1 MAIHRV
7 CIGLMLVSITTSAY
21 AFEPSATASDR
32 LGLQAEVM
40 WKVAW
45 NRFFREKTN
54 LFYDYLSSYE
64 PGAELGHLPTAAEV
78 QRLYPSLGGQGS
90 GMEDSMIL
98 AGVVLSGLVDMHCVT
113 RAEHLPDDARKVF
126 KGIELCATAHG
137 SPGFLARSV
146 CLEDGKS
153 TFVSTSRDQYT
164 HAIHGMWKYYHS
176 GLCDERTK
184 GEVRKVLSDI
194 GDRMIRN
201 VTPENDY
208 DYLCS
213 DGRKCPLGISRMW
226 NVKEHEAARLPM
238 FYAAAWDVT
247 GDKKYYDKYRSY
259 IVAAVEQS
267 VRVPPTNPAWT
278 ELQMQCSLELLL
290 ALEKDPILAAKIRQ
304 AMNTVAG
311 YGAGKMMRCGARIL
325 KNNLDMAML
334 GPDWR
339 KAERWD
345 VRHGT
350 YRFPRWG
357 AYQQVWYL
365 SREFGEAALMFLTGR
380 KAPLAPE
387 QRKLLE
393 DVILAMDYEH
403 TSSCAVMYHLAAYWQ
418 IRRAAE
424 ESSRRR

>member
-1 MAIHRV
+1 MTIHRV
-7 CIGLMLVSITTSAY
+7 CLGLLLLSVSAPAGAS
-21 AFEPSATASDR
+21 EPNAARTDR
-32 LGLQAEVM
+32 LQRQADVM
-40 WKVAW
+40 WNMAW
-45 NRFFREKTN
+45 GRFFRDKTN

-64 PGAELGHLPTAAEV
+64 PGAELRHLPTADEV
-78 QRLYPSLGGQGS
+78 RRLYPSLGGQGS

-98 AGVVLSGLVDMHCVT
+98 AGVMLSGLVDMYTVT
-113 RAEHLPDDARKVF
+113 RAEHLRDDARKVF
-126 KGIELCATAHG
+126 QGIELCATAHG

-176 GLCDERTK
+176 GLCDEKTK
-184 GEVRKVLSDI
+184 AELRKVLADI

-247 GDKKYYDKYRSY
+247 GERKYYDMYRRY
-259 IVAAVEQS
+259 MVEAVEQS

-290 ALEKDPILAAKIRQ
+290 SLEKDPDLARKIRQ
-304 AMNTVAG
+304 AMDTVAG
-311 YGAGKMMRCGARIL
+311 YGAKKMTRCGARIL
-325 KNNLDMAML
+325 KHDLDMAML

-339 KAERWD
+339 KAKKWD

-357 AYQQVWYL
+357 EYQQVWYL
-365 SREFGEAALMFLTGR
+365 SREFGEAAIMFLIAR
-380 KAPLAPE
+380 KDSVTPE

-393 DVILAMDYEH
+393 DVLLAMDYEH
-403 TSSCAVMYHLAAYWQ
+403 TSSCAIVYHLACYWQ
-418 IRRAAE
+418 LRRAALE
-424 ESSRRR
+424 NRP